1 MGANSVSIGIYLIE
15 RLLGLGVKHVFGVPG
30 DFVLGFCNQLVS
42 SQIKLINMCDEQ
54 GAGFAADAYARING
68 LGVACI
74 TYCVGGLK
82 VVNPTAEAFA
92 EKSPLVVISGSPGVK
107 ERRKDPLLHHKVK
120 DFDTQLKVF
129 EQLTVASTVLNDP
142 QTAAQEIDRAL
153 NSALRHKRPVYIEIP
168 RDMVSMPIYLDG
180 DYNKDAFP
188 ITDQEKCDPMV
199 LEEALGETVEIIN
212 SSKKPVIM
220 AGVEIHRYGLQNEL
234 LSLVEKLKI
243 PVASTISS
251 KSVISELHP
260 LYLGLYEGAMGHDF
274 VKEYV
279 ESSDCLILLGALM
292 TDIDLGGYTA
302 KIDQGRTISITS
314 ERVSVSYHNYDD
326 VCLKDFIF
334 GLVGSKDIKAH
345 ENTVSLPQ
353 SSNPQQFAVIK
364 GKRITV
370 SRLFQRINSFLRDDV
385 IVLADVGD
393 ALFASTDLVIHRGTE
408 FLSPAYYAS
417 MGFAV
422 PASIGA
428 QLANPRLRPLVIVGD
443 GAFQMTGMEISTALR
458 FNLNPI
464 VLVLNNQ
471 GYGTERS
478 ILDGPF
484 NDIPM
489 WRYSLIPQLVGG
501 GKGFIVETEA
511 QFEEALIYA
520 ERHTESFCILDI
532 HLDPDDKSPALQRL
546 AETFRKIAL

>member
-1 MGANSVSIGIYLIE
+1 M
-15 RLLGLGVKHVFGVPG
+15 
-30 DFVLGFCNQLVS
+30 
-42 SQIKLINMCDEQ
+42 
-54 GAGFAADAYARING
+54 
-68 LGVACI
+68 
-74 TYCVGGLK
+74 K

-107 ERRKDPLLHHKVK
+107 ERRKDRLLHHKVK
-120 DFDTQLKVF
+120 NFDTQLKVF
-129 EQLTVASTVLNDP
+129 EQLTVASTVLDNP
-142 QTAAQEIDRAL
+142 QTAAQEIDRSL
-153 NSALRHKRPVYIEIP
+153 NSALQHKRPVYIEIP
-168 RDMVSMPIYLDG
+168 RDMVSMPIFLDG
-180 DYNKDAFP
+180 DYKDAAAAAATFF
-188 ITDQEKCDPMV
+188 ITDQKCDPTV
-199 LEEALGETVEIIN
+199 IAEALRETVDIIN
-212 SSKKPVIM
+212 SSKKPVIV

-234 LSLVEKLKI
+234 LSLVEKFKI

-302 KIDQGRTISITS
+302 KIDQSRSISITS
-314 ERVSVSYHNYDD
+314 EKVSVRYHNYDD
-326 VCLKDFIF
+326 VRLKEFIF
-334 GLVGSKDIKAH
+334 GLVWSNEIKPH
-345 ENTVSLPQ
+345 ENTVSLPHHR
-353 SSNPQQFAVIK
+353 NPHQFAVIK
-364 GKRITV
+364 GKRITI
-370 SRLFQRINSFLRDDV
+370 SRLFQRINSFLKDDV

-393 ALFASTDLVIHRGTE
+393 ALFASTDLVIHRRTE

-428 QLANPRLRPLVIVGD
+428 QLANPKLRPLVIVGD

-478 ILDGPF
+478 ILDGHF

-489 WRYSLIPQLVGG
+489 WQYSFIPQLVGG

-511 QFEEALIYA
+511 QFEEALLYA
-520 ERHTESFCILDI
+520 ERNTESFCILDI
-532 HLDPDDKSPALQRL
+532 HLDPYDKSPALQRL
-546 AETFRKIAL
+546 TETFRKSAL